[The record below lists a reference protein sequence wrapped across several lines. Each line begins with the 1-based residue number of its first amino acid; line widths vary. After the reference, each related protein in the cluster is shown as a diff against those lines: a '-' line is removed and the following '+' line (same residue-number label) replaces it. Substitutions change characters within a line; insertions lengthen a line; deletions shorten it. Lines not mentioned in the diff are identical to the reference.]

1 MPENKNQLLVP
12 ASIVMA
18 GLIIAGAVYYSRV
31 ATPSAAGP
39 NQPAAEKVS
48 LDPVVAED
56 HILGSP
62 NAELIIVEYSDTE
75 CPFCK
80 SFHAT
85 MHQIVDE
92 YGKDG
97 KVAWVYRHFPI
108 VQLHSKAPKE
118 AEAVECA
125 AELGGK
131 SKFWDYVDEV
141 FKRTNSNDSLNPAEL
156 PKIAK
161 DLGLN
166 VASFNEC
173 LSSGRTKT
181 IVDANYASG
190 QRAGVQGTPH
200 SVILNKKGETFPME
214 GALPYS
220 SVKGVIESL
229 LKGN

>member
-1 MPENKNQLLVP
+1 MDKNQLLVP
-12 ASIVMA
+12 ASIVLA
-18 GLIIAGAVYYSRV
+18 GFIVAGAVYYSRV
-31 ATPSAAGP
+31 ATPGVAVP
-39 NQPAAEKVS
+39 NRPAAEKVS

-92 YGKDG
+92 YGKVE

-108 VQLHSKAPKE
+108 TQLHSKAYKE
-118 AEAVECA
+118 AEATECA

-131 SKFWDYVDEV
+131 SKFWDYIDQV
-141 FKRTNSNDSLNPAEL
+141 FKRTNSNDSLDPAEL

-166 VASFNEC
+166 TASFNEC
-173 LSSGRTKT
+173 LGSGRTKT
-181 IVDANYASG
+181 LVDANYASG
-190 QRAGVQGTPH
+190 ERAGVQGTPH
-200 SVILNKKGETFPME
+200 SIILTKDGETFPLE